1 MVDDGPAPVSALPGN
16 RSVSSVIV
24 DRRPERGKSTANRQ
38 RVLRRLE
45 GALRAQ
51 VQQLIAR
58 RKLNDHDKATDV
70 SIERKDVR
78 EPSFALDPAS
88 GASGRVLPGND
99 RYRVGDKIPRE
110 SPQGR
115 GRGAGPGAGDG
126 ESEAEDV
133 FRFALSREE
142 YLSLLFDELELPALV
157 KKDLLEI
164 DENRFRRGGVVRY
177 GSPASVCVSRT
188 FKASIGRRMAAEAHF
203 EEALEAA
210 EAELRVAR
218 ASAVP
223 ARVQAAQIE
232 LQEVRQR
239 GADIPFLDPVDLRHR
254 SLVEVQSPRT
264 AAVMFCLMDVSSS
277 MDEQRKDLA
286 KRFFTLLYLF
296 LSRKYAK
303 VELVFIRH
311 TDQAQEVDEET
322 FFNGTQA
329 GSTKVLS
336 ALEKMHEII
345 GLRYPASH
353 YNIFGAQAS
362 DGDSFGDDSTESS
375 AYLLSQLLPV
385 SRYFVYA
392 EVGDATRGSTTLWS
406 AYSAIVCEHF
416 NMATVGGRN
425 EVYPAL
431 AKLFQKEQPA

>member
-1 MVDDGPAPVSALPGN
+1 VT
-16 RSVSSVIV
+16 SVIV
-24 DRRPERGKSTANRQ
+24 DRRPDKGKSTANRQ
-38 RVLRRLE
+38 RVLKRLS
-45 GALRAQ
+45 GALKAQ
-51 VQQLIAR
+51 VDQLIAR
-58 RKLNDHDKATDV
+58 RKLNEHDKSTEV
-70 SIERKDVR
+70 TIERKDVK
-78 EPSFALDPAS
+78 EPSFSIDPAS
-88 GASGRVLPGND
+88 GDCARVVPGNQH
-99 RYRVGDKIPRE
+99 YRVGDKIPRD
-110 SPQGR
+110 PAGGR
-115 GRGAGPGAGDG
+115 GQGQGAGEGDD
-126 ESEAEDV
+126 EDA

-157 KKDLLEI
+157 KKELLEI

-177 GSPASVCVSRT
+177 GNPGTVCVART
-188 FKASIGRRMAAEAHF
+188 FKASIVRRVAAEAQF

-210 EAELRVAR
+210 EAALELAR
-218 ASAVP
+218 QSAEP
-223 ARVQAAQIE
+223 TRVQAAQLE

-254 SLVEVQSPRT
+254 SLIEVQSPRT

-277 MDEQRKDLA
+277 MDEVRKDLA

-311 TDQAQEVDEET
+311 TDQAQEVDEDT

-336 ALEKMHEII
+336 ALAKMHEII
-345 GLRYPASH
+345 GLRYPASQ

-362 DGDSFGDDSTESS
+362 DGDSFGADSTESS
-375 AYLLSQLLPV
+375 AYLIAQLLPE

-392 EVGDATRGSTTLWS
+392 EVGDGSSNAPTSLWT
-406 AYSAIVCEHF
+406 AYQGIQSQQF
-416 NMATVGGRN
+416 NMASVRGRN

-431 AKLFQKEQPA
+431 ARLFQKEQPVAYAMG

>member
-1 MVDDGPAPVSALPGN
+1 
-16 RSVSSVIV
+16 VSSVIV
-24 DRRPERGKSTANRQ
+24 DRRADKGKNTANRQ
-38 RVLRRLE
+38 RVLKRLA
-45 GALRAQ
+45 GALKAQ
-51 VQQLIAR
+51 VNQLIAR
-58 RKLNDHDKATDV
+58 RKLGEHDKAAEVT
-70 SIERKDVR
+70 IERKDVK
-78 EPSFALDPAS
+78 EPSFSLDPAS
-88 GASGRVLPGND
+88 GSMSRVIPGNQH
-99 RYRVGDKIPRE
+99 YRVGDKIPRD
-110 SPQGR
+110 PGQGQGR
-115 GRGAGPGAGDG
+115 GSGAGDG
-126 ESEAEDV
+126 EADDEDV

-164 DENRFRRGGVVRY
+164 DETRFRRGGVVRY
-177 GSPASVCVSRT
+177 GNPSAVCVART
-188 FKASIGRRMAAEAHF
+188 FKASIGRRVAAEAQF
-203 EEALEAA
+203 EEALTAAETALEAA
-210 EAELRVAR
+210 Q

-223 ARVQAAQIE
+223 SRVRAAQVE

-277 MDEQRKDLA
+277 MDEPRKDLA

-311 TDQAQEVDEET
+311 TDQAQEVDEDT

-336 ALEKMHEII
+336 ALSKMHEIA
-345 GLRYPASH
+345 GLRYPPSH

-362 DGDSFGDDSTESS
+362 DGDSFGEDANESS
-375 AYLLSQLLPV
+375 AFLVSQLLPM

-392 EVGDATRGSTTLWS
+392 EVGGGLSQGTTSLWG
-406 AYSAIVCEHF
+406 AYDGIECEHF
-416 NMATVGGRN
+416 NMAAVKGRD

-431 AKLFQKEQPA
+431 AKLFQKELVA

>member
-1 MVDDGPAPVSALPGN
+1 MT
-16 RSVSSVIV
+16 SVIV
-24 DRRPERGKSTANRQ
+24 DRRPDKGKSTGNRQ
-38 RVLRRLE
+38 RVLKRLE

-51 VQQLIAR
+51 VDQLIAR
-58 RKLNDHDKATDV
+58 RKLNDHDQAADV
-70 SIERKDVR
+70 TIERKDVK

-88 GASGRVLPGND
+88 GTSGRIVPGNQH
-99 RYRVGDKIPRE
+99 YRVGDKIPRD
-110 SPQGR
+110 PGQGQ
-115 GRGAGPGAGDG
+115 GRGAGSGTG
-126 ESEAEDV
+126 EGEADEEDV

-142 YLSLLFDELELPALV
+142 YLSLLFDELELPVLV

-177 GSPASVCVSRT
+177 GNPSTVDVART
-188 FKASIGRRMAAEAHF
+188 FKASIGRRVAAEAEF
-203 EEALEAA
+203 EEAVEAA
-210 EAELRVAR
+210 EAALKIAQ

-223 ARVQAAQIE
+223 ARVQAAE
-232 LQEVRQR
+232 LALAEVRQR
-239 GADIPFLDPVDLRHR
+239 GRDIPFLDPVDLRHR
-254 SLVEVQSPRT
+254 SLVEIQSPRT

-277 MDEQRKDLA
+277 MDESRKDLA

-311 TDQAQEVDEET
+311 TDQAQEVDEDT

-336 ALEKMHEII
+336 ALAKMREIVR
-345 GLRYPASH
+345 LRYPASH

-362 DGDSFGDDSTESS
+362 DGDSFGADSGESS
-375 AYLLSQLLPV
+375 AFLLSELLPA

-392 EVGDATRGSTTLWS
+392 EVGEGPGHGSTSLWS
-406 AYSAIVCEHF
+406 AYRHIVCDHF
-416 NMATVGGRN
+416 NMASVRARD

-431 AKLFQKEQPA
+431 AKLFQKEQAA

>member
-1 MVDDGPAPVSALPGN
+1 VT
-16 RSVSSVIV
+16 SVIV
-24 DRRPERGKSTANRQ
+24 DRRPDKGKSTANRQ
-38 RVLRRLE
+38 RVLKRLA

-51 VQQLIAR
+51 VDQLIAR
-58 RKLNDHDKATDV
+58 RKLGEHDEAAEVT
-70 SIERKDVR
+70 IERKDVK
-78 EPSFALDPAS
+78 EPSFSLDPAS
-88 GASGRVLPGND
+88 GASGRILPGNQH
-99 RYRVGDKIPRE
+99 YRVGDQIPRDQGQG
-110 SPQGR
+110 QGR
-115 GRGAGPGAGDG
+115 GSGAGQG
-126 ESEAEDV
+126 ESDDEDV

-142 YLSLLFDELELPALV
+142 YLSLLFDELELPPLL

-164 DENRFRRGGVVRY
+164 DESRFRRGGVVRY
-177 GSPASVCVSRT
+177 GNPSTVCVART
-188 FKASIGRRMAAEAHF
+188 FKASIGRRVAAEAHF

-210 EAELRVAR
+210 ETALKAAR
-218 ASAVP
+218 ASEVP
-223 ARVQAAQIE
+223 ARVHAAQLE

-277 MDEQRKDLA
+277 MDEGRKDLA

-311 TDQAQEVDEET
+311 TDQAQEVDEDT

-336 ALEKMHEII
+336 ALTKMNEII
-345 GLRYPASH
+345 ALRYPASH

-362 DGDSFGDDSTESS
+362 DGDSFGTDSTESS
-375 AYLLSQLLPV
+375 AYLLSQLLPA

-392 EVGDATRGSTTLWS
+392 EVGEGSSQGLTSLWS
-406 AYSAIVCEHF
+406 AYRGIVCDHF
-416 NMATVGGRN
+416 NMAAVKARN

-431 AKLFQKEQPA
+431 AKLFQKEQLAGLVHRA